1 MKNLL
6 TLVLPALFAGS
17 LHATP
22 AQTQAPRPNILFI
35 MADDLGINDL
45 GVYGRT
51 GHYTPNLDRLASQ
64 GKRFTNAY
72 APAAVC
78 SPTRA
83 AILTG
88 QAPAR
93 LQITNFLYGRADWPA
108 HRLLQPPLPAGLPT
122 DAPTLAEKLKK
133 IGYTTACIGKWHLGD
148 KAPLNAQSRGFD
160 VVFAGQPRS
169 QPSATEGGKGEFGQT
184 EKAQEFLVANK
195 EHPFF
200 LYLAFDCPH
209 VPLAAQPERVAAKA
223 GTFNPLY
230 AAMVETLDTAVGRVL
245 DKLDELGLRE
255 STLVVF
261 CSDNGGLHVLET
273 PQTPA
278 THNTPYRAGKGYLY
292 EGGIREPLIA
302 RWPGK
307 IAPGLEA
314 TPVVLADLAP
324 TITTL
329 TGAEPCSPCDY
340 ANLAPLLL
348 GTGSLAERPLYW
360 HMPNYTNQG
369 GRPSGA
375 VLEGDWKLIEHYE
388 DGRLELFNIKSDI
401 SEKADVSGENAP
413 RVAALRGK
421 LEAWRRSVNAS
432 SNKANPAFAP
442 ALWDACYGTTDPSR
456 IEVRTTA
463 KEMAA
468 ALEPWRN
475 AMDGVKAYNGKDAP
489 PALAESGF
497 VLLEAR
503 NAEIHGEKLRYEQA
517 AIKDTLGYWTDPRD
531 FVQWDCEIPQ
541 AGRYA
546 VEVLQGCA
554 KGGSLVDVVVGE
566 ASARFT
572 VEDTGHFQRFVP
584 RRVGVLDLP
593 AGKTTL
599 AVKPFEKKGA
609 AVMDLRR
616 VSLTRVP

>member
-1 MKNLL
+1 MKNYLYLL
-6 TLVLPALFAGS
+6 LPALLASGLGS
-17 LHATP
+17 P
-22 AQTQAPRPNILFI
+22 RTQAAPPNILFI

-51 GHYTPNLDRLASQ
+51 GHYTPNIDRLASQ

-93 LQITNFLYGRADWPA
+93 LQITNFFHGRADWPA
-108 HRLLQPPLPAGLPT
+108 QRLLQPPLPSGLPT

-133 IGYTTACIGKWHLGD
+133 IGYSTACIGKWHLGER
-148 KAPLNAQSRGFD
+148 APLNAQSRGFD
-160 VVFAGQPRS
+160 VVFAGKPNS
-169 QPSATEGGKGEFGQT
+169 KPSATEGGKSEFGQA
-184 EKAQEFLVANK
+184 EKAQEFLATNK
-195 EHPFF
+195 DHPFF

-209 VPLAAQPERVAAKA
+209 VPLAAQPERVETKA

-255 STLVVF
+255 STLVIF

-278 THNTPYRAGKGYLY
+278 THNTPFRAGKGFLY

-324 TITTL
+324 TITAL
-329 TGAEPCSPCDY
+329 TGAEPCAPCDY
-340 ANLAPLLL
+340 ANITPLLL
-348 GTGSLAERPLYW
+348 GSGSLAERPLYW

-388 DGRLELFNIKSDI
+388 DGRLELFNLKSDI
-401 SEKADVSGENAP
+401 SEKADVSAEEAP

-421 LEAWRRSVNAS
+421 LEAWRRNLNAS
-432 SNKANPAFAP
+432 APRANPAFAP
-442 ALWDACYGTTDPSR
+442 ALWDACYGSVDPSR
-456 IEVRTTA
+456 IELRSTA

-475 AMDGVKAYNGKDAP
+475 AMDEVKAYTGKDAR
-489 PALAESGF
+489 PAPAASGF
-497 VLLEAR
+497 VMLEAR

-517 AIKDTLGYWTDPRD
+517 PQKDTLGYWTDPRD
-531 FVQWDCEIPQ
+531 FPQWDCEIPQ

-546 VEVLQGCA
+546 VEILQGCV
-554 KGGSLVDVVVGE
+554 KGGSVVDVIVGE

-572 VEDTGHFQRFVP
+572 VEETGHFQRFVP

-609 AVMDLRR
+609 AIMDLRR
-616 VSLTRVP
+616 VSLVRVP